1 MASPPSTPSI
11 DRTDRATACP
21 GLTKEQR
28 ASYLTQ
34 FHVIELEQF
43 IDDQTAAITSTQNN
57 VTFLESMLI
66 RLQNLAN
73 KSKISKANI
82 QELMKAHR
90 TRVSMGKKDLETA
103 SANQRRA
110 TAQISVH
117 TNNNSNISANISPR
131 AAFRSVVDDL
141 DGVLHALQVSQT
153 PPTLHARD
161 NARLRL
167 VLAAKDAE
175 IRLLKKEIAELKA
188 GSYGSCHLF
197 MTLS

>member
-1 MASPPSTPSI
+1 MN
-11 DRTDRATACP
+11 RTDRAAACP

-43 IDDQTAAITSTQNN
+43 IDDQAAAKTSTQNHIN
-57 VTFLESMLI
+57 FLESMVI
-66 RLQNLAN
+66 RLQHLAN
-73 KSKISKANI
+73 KSKVSNADI
-82 QELMKAHR
+82 QALVKAHR

-110 TAQISVH
+110 TAQITVH
-117 TNNNSNISANISPR
+117 TNNNSNIHANISAR
-131 AAFRSVVDDL
+131 AAFRSVIDDL
-141 DGVLHALQVSQT
+141 DGVVHALQESQA

-161 NARLRL
+161 NARLRS
-167 VLAAKDAE
+167 VLTAKDAE
-175 IRLLKKEIAELKA
+175 IRLLKREIAELKV
-188 GSYGSCHLF
+188 GSYGSCRLF